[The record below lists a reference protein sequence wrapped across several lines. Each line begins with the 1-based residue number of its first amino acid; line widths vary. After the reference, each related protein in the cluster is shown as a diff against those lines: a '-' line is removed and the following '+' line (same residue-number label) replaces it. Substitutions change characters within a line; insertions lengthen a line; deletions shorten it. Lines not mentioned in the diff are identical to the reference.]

1 MGGKRLGQG
10 DRDQLN
16 AERYDDWRSGKQAA
30 SGKWRQQAL
39 REGRA
44 ANGKQQNAGSSGRL
58 AQWEAGSS
66 GGCGRAELLWMA
78 NGEFRKRTPRGL
90 GMTGW
95 RQQGLREGRAAV
107 DGIGLIQGD
116 REATEHRNDWHGGK
130 RAAFGKRRRN

>member
-1 MGGKRLGQG
+1 MAAAGTAGRPSGKREATERGKFGKTGTVGSGQ
-10 DRDQLN
+10 QL
-16 AERYDDWRSGKQAA
+16 
-30 SGKWRQQAL
+30 
-39 REGRA
+39 
-44 ANGKQQNAGSSGRL
+44 GSS
-58 AQWEAGSS
+58 SS